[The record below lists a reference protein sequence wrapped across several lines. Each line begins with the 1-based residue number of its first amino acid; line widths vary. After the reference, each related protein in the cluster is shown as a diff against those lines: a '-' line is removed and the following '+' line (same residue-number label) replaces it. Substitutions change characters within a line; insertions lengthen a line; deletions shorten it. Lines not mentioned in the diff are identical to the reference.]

1 MLSKSDKEAIEINT
15 LSKTSILSVFLKI
28 NPVFDEAKR
37 VFEWFYSKGILPV
50 VDNDAYIKIKGFSS
64 NYFLESNE
72 RRNLLISFLQKADM
86 SICDVVFEKIEP
98 VISEQLSESFKNY
111 KVDIETKDMVDEVK
125 KHIPDYRK
133 GNPKFELYTHLKPNL
148 HKAILNAKKSVANK
162 QKKLALDTKEK
173 DCRLPVTEIFK
184 LIDKLGLV

>member
-111 KVDIETKDMVDEVK
+111 KVDIETKDMISK
-125 KHIPDYRK
+125 LSKIPSNIRINVLHSYYHSDTIKYGK
-133 GNPKFELYTHLKPNL
+133 IPGFELESLGTKRLFE
-148 HKAILNAKKSVANK
+148 
-162 QKKLALDTKEK
+162 LAAPLFMS
-173 DCRLPVTEIFK
+173 I
-184 LIDKLGLV
+184 G